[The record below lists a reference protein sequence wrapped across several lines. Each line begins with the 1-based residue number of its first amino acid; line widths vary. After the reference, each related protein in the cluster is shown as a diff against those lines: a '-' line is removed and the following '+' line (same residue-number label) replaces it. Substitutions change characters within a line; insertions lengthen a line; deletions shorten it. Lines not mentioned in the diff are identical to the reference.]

1 MQRYGRDLQN
11 NLMAEQ
17 QHVLN
22 NALHSIQATITEKAG
37 INDFNQIMDAK
48 AKELR
53 HEVVK
58 RDKEIEARDKR
69 IEVQQREFKELSEK
83 FSNITS
89 DLLHERD
96 NIQKLRKEMAELTQQ
111 VDDDVLG
118 DKEVFRRALTPE
130 LLGQATTRLTEARG
144 IVMYFKNEEKS
155 EKNTAHI
162 NELTIQFMKEHIPNL
177 SVMDL
182 SAFAVPPYHRW
193 LWHPERKLTRV
204 TAGFKLKVLAL
215 YAAPYKEVLLL
226 DAETLPTVTP
236 EALFDNKDTFGAA
249 FYVTDKAEQYYQSAK
264 VIDSDRCHYNFSDF
278 QADKQRC
285 QVAYDFAKS
294 GEKDTPPVWKVPEGS
309 LIQKV
314 QHYAYEAFLEA
325 RVQINKNAE
334 LFAK

>member
-1 MQRYGRDLQN
+1 MLQTYLRQTYQPLLLQRYGRDLQN

-69 IEVQQREFKELSEK
+69 IEEQQREFKELSEK

-144 IVMYFKNEEKS
+144 IVMCSGGSTY
-155 EKNTAHI
+155 TI
-162 NELTIQFMKEHIPNL
+162 N
-177 SVMDL
+177 S
-182 SAFAVPPYHRW
+182 
-193 LWHPERKLTRV
+193 
-204 TAGFKLKVLAL
+204 
-215 YAAPYKEVLLL
+215 YA
-226 DAETLPTVTP
+226 
-236 EALFDNKDTFGAA
+236 
-249 FYVTDKAEQYYQSAK
+249 
-264 VIDSDRCHYNFSDF
+264 
-278 QADKQRC
+278 
-285 QVAYDFAKS
+285 VAYTIRHYHKS
-294 GEKDTPPVWKVPEGS
+294 S
-309 LIQKV
+309 LPIT
-314 QHYAYEAFLEA
+314 LM
-325 RVQINKNAE
+325 
-334 LFAK
+334 